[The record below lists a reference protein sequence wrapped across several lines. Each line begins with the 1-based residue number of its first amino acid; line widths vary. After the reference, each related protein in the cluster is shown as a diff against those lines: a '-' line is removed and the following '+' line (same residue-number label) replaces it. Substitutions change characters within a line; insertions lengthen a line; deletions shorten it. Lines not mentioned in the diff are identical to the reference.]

1 MLWLIFFTRSHVIIS
16 SLRTIEQTKEM
27 TPYPSEQM
35 VKMKSFLIS
44 DGTAKYLSYLKITFA
59 ESVHSM
65 KILTGLVHTTEY
77 FP

>member
-1 MLWLIFFTRSHVIIS
+1 
-16 SLRTIEQTKEM
+16 M

>member
-1 MLWLIFFTRSHVIIS
+1 
-16 SLRTIEQTKEM
+16 
-27 TPYPSEQM
+27 M

-65 KILTGLVHTTEY
+65 KILTGLVHTTSNT
-77 FP
+77 FPNADVQWFIP